1 MLQVQEAIRLTAPWA
16 ALYNNHP
23 LVQSGVVFAHISGLM
38 VGGGAAVAADRA
50 ALRARHADPD
60 GQRRHVEQLR
70 LVHRTVL
77 AALAVVVVS
86 GVLLFAADIETFV
99 ASPVFWVKMVLVA
112 LLAVNGWVLT
122 RTGQK
127 LETTGVAA
135 TAGWRRLTTT
145 SVLSLCLWFLIILI
159 GAVLVSVG

>member
-50 ALRARHADPD
+50 ALRARHADAD
-60 GQRRHVEQLR
+60 GQRRHVEHLR

>member
-1 MLQVQEAIRLTAPWA
+1 M
-16 ALYNNHP
+16 
-23 LVQSGVVFAHISGLM
+23 
-38 VGGGAAVAADRA
+38 
-50 ALRARHADPD
+50 
-60 GQRRHVEQLR
+60 
-70 LVHRTVL
+70 
-77 AALAVVVVS
+77 
-86 GVLLFAADIETFV
+86 